1 MKTVKL
7 YSKTPLRLSRIC
19 AASFAISVLVSC
31 GGENGKPL
39 VKTSDNPAGIYREY
53 LSDIRQ
59 QTDPS
64 FVALTKH
71 IRQWQTVKDSV
82 FTRLQRDTLNPAHS
96 ELRKECARM
105 HDSIRIEFSHLTLSK
120 PRTYQELLAL
130 KEQFS
135 PYGEDE
141 ELRRTAEDIRPFF
154 VSLDDLPAS
163 RGGKQQILSKY
174 RAFLSETIRN
184 GIHSHDDLTA
194 YIRKEDALFRAFLT
208 HLHELDGENMADIT
222 RDTERCC
229 SQLFL
234 AAERKE
240 ITYREAMLF
249 LAMRTNRRQLQ
260 NMRTCLDDVRDR
272 KVKTPAQAQAYIW
285 MLVQPY
291 ASLDGFCMTLLS
303 GEEKKQLDRMA
314 AQTPAAFSTL
324 SRILQSENTRLDE
337 LPGMLMEI
345 FIHTL

>member
-1 MKTVKL
+1 MKIAKS
-7 YSKTPLRLSRIC
+7 YYKNPLRLSRIC
-19 AASFAISVLVSC
+19 TASFAISILASC
-31 GGENGKPL
+31 SGGNGKPP
-39 VKTSDNPAGIYREY
+39 VKTPDDPAGIYREY
-53 LSDIRQ
+53 LSDIRR

-64 FVALTKH
+64 FTALARH
-71 IRQWQTVKDSV
+71 VRRWQTVKDSV
-82 FTRLQRDTLNPAHS
+82 FTRLQRDTLTPAHS
-96 ELRKECARM
+96 NFRKECARL
-105 HDSIRIEFSHLTLSK
+105 HDSIRIEFSRLILLK
-120 PRTYQELLAL
+120 PRTYQELLTL

-135 PYGEDE
+135 PYYEDE
-141 ELRRTAEDIRPFF
+141 ELQRAAEDFRPFF
-154 VSLDDLPAS
+154 TSLDSRPAS
-163 RGGKQQILSKY
+163 RGDKQQILSKY
-174 RAFLSETIRN
+174 RAFLSETIRD
-184 GIHSHDDLTA
+184 GIHGHDDLTA
-194 YIRKEDALFRAFLT
+194 YIGKEDALFRAFLT
-208 HLHELDGENMADIT
+208 HLHELDGENTADIA

-291 ASLDGFCMTLLS
+291 ASTGGFCMTLLS
-303 GEEKKQLDRMA
+303 DEERRQLDRMA
-314 AQTPAAFSTL
+314 AQIPAAFKSL
-324 SRILQSENTRLDE
+324 SRILQSENARLDE

>member
-1 MKTVKL
+1 MKIVKS
-7 YSKTPLRLSRIC
+7 YFKNPLRLSRIC
-19 AASFAISVLVSC
+19 AVSFAISIVASC
-31 GGENGKPL
+31 GNRNGKPP
-39 VKTSDNPAGIYREY
+39 VKTPDDPAGIYRVY
-53 LSDIRQ
+53 LSDIRR
-59 QTDPS
+59 QTNPS
-64 FVALTKH
+64 FTALTRH
-71 IRQWQTVKDSV
+71 VRRWQTVKDSV

-96 ELRKECARM
+96 DIREECVRL
-105 HDSIRIEFSHLTLSK
+105 HDSIRIEFSRLTLSK

-135 PYGEDE
+135 PYDEDE
-141 ELRRTAEDIRPFF
+141 ELQRVAEDFRPFF
-154 VSLDDLPAS
+154 ASLDSRPAS

-184 GIHSHDDLTA
+184 GIHDHDDLTT
-194 YIRKEDALFRAFLT
+194 YIGKEDALFRAFLT
-208 HLHELDGENMADIT
+208 HLHELDGENTADIT

-291 ASLDGFCMTLLS
+291 TSLDGFCMTLLS
-303 GEEKKQLDRMA
+303 DEERRQLDRMA
-314 AQTPAAFSTL
+314 AQTPAAFKTL
-324 SRILQSENTRLDE
+324 SRILQSENARLDE

>member
-1 MKTVKL
+1 MKTVKS
-7 YSKTPLRLSRIC
+7 YSKMPLHLSRIC
-19 AASFAISVLVSC
+19 AASFVLSILASC
-31 GGENGKPL
+31 SDENGKPP
-39 VKTSDNPAGIYREY
+39 VKTPDDPAGTYREY
-53 LSDIRQ
+53 LSDIRR

-64 FVALTKH
+64 FTTLTKH
-71 IRQWQTVKDSV
+71 VRRWQSVKDTV
-82 FTRLQRDTLNPAHS
+82 FARLQRDTLNPAHS
-96 ELRKECARM
+96 ELRKECARL
-105 HDSIRIEFSHLTLSK
+105 HDSIRIEFSRLTLSK
-120 PRTYQELLAL
+120 PRTYQELLTL

-141 ELRRTAEDIRPFF
+141 ELHRAAEEIRPFF
-154 VSLDDLPAS
+154 ASLDKRPAS

-174 RAFLSETIRN
+174 RTFLSETIRD
-184 GIHSHDDLTA
+184 GIHGHDDLTA
-194 YIRKEDALFRAFLT
+194 YIGKEDALFRAFLT
-208 HLHELDGENMADIT
+208 HLHELDGENVADIT

-234 AAERKE
+234 ATERKE

-260 NMRTCLDDVRDR
+260 NMRTCLDDVHDR

-291 ASLDGFCMTLLS
+291 ASLDGFCMALLS
-303 GEEKKQLDRMA
+303 DEEKKQLDRMA
-314 AQTPAAFSTL
+314 AQTPAAFNTL

>member
-1 MKTVKL
+1 MKIVKS
-7 YSKTPLRLSRIC
+7 YCKNPLRLSRIC
-19 AASFAISVLVSC
+19 AVSFAISILASC
-31 GGENGKPL
+31 GNRNGKLL
-39 VKTSDNPAGIYREY
+39 VKTPDDPAGIYREY
-53 LSDIRQ
+53 LSDIRR
-59 QTDPS
+59 QTNPS
-64 FVALTKH
+64 FTALTRH
-71 IRQWQTVKDSV
+71 VRRWQTVKDSV

-96 ELRKECARM
+96 SIREECVRL
-105 HDSIRIEFSHLTLSK
+105 HDSIRIEFSRLTLSK

-135 PYGEDE
+135 PYDEDV
-141 ELRRTAEDIRPFF
+141 ELQRMAEDFRPFF
-154 VSLDDLPAS
+154 ASLDSRPTS
-163 RGGKQQILSKY
+163 RGSKQQILSKY

-184 GIHSHDDLTA
+184 GIHDHDDLTT
-194 YIRKEDALFRAFLT
+194 YIGKEDALFRAFLT
-208 HLHELDGENMADIT
+208 HLHELDGENTADIA

-291 ASLDGFCMTLLS
+291 TSLDGFCMTLLS
-303 GEEKKQLDRMA
+303 DGERRQLDRMA
-314 AQTPAAFSTL
+314 AQTPAAFKTL
-324 SRILQSENTRLDE
+324 SRILQSENAKLDE

>member
-7 YSKTPLRLSRIC
+7 YFKNPLFSSRIC
-19 AASFAISVLVSC
+19 AASFAISILASC
-31 GGENGKPL
+31 SGENGKPL
-39 VKTSDNPAGIYREY
+39 VKTPDDPAGTYREY
-53 LSDIRQ
+53 LSDIRR

-64 FVALTKH
+64 FTVLTTH
-71 IRQWQTVKDSV
+71 VRRWQTVKDSV
-82 FTRLQRDTLNPAHS
+82 FMQLQRDTLNPAHS
-96 ELRKECARM
+96 DLRGECARL
-105 HDSIRIEFSHLTLSK
+105 HDSIRIEFSRLTLSK
-120 PRTYQELLAL
+120 PRTYQELLAF

-135 PYGEDE
+135 PYGNDE
-141 ELRRTAEDIRPFF
+141 ELHRAAEDIRPFF
-154 VSLDDLPAS
+154 TSLDSRPAS
-163 RGGKQQILSKY
+163 RGGKRQILSKY
-174 RAFLSETIRN
+174 RAFLSETIRD
-184 GIHSHDDLTA
+184 GIHGHDDLTA
-194 YIRKEDALFRAFLT
+194 YIGKEDALFRTFLT
-208 HLHELDGENMADIT
+208 HLHDLDGENTADIT

-303 GEEKKQLDRMA
+303 EEERKQLDRMA
-314 AQTPAAFSTL
+314 AQTPAAFKTL
-324 SRILQSENTRLDE
+324 SRLLQSENARLDE

>member
-19 AASFAISVLVSC
+19 AASFVLSILASC
-31 GGENGKPL
+31 GGENGKPP
-39 VKTSDNPAGIYREY
+39 VRTPDDPAGTYREY
-53 LSDIRQ
+53 LSDIRR

-64 FVALTKH
+64 FAALTRH
-71 IRQWQTVKDSV
+71 IRQWQTVKESV
-82 FTRLQRDTLNPAHS
+82 FARLQRDTLNPAHS
-96 ELRKECARM
+96 GLREECVRL
-105 HDSIRIEFSHLTLSK
+105 HDSIRIEFSRLTLSK

-141 ELRRTAEDIRPFF
+141 ELHRAAEEIRPFF
-154 VSLDDLPAS
+154 ASLDSQPAS
-163 RGGKQQILSKY
+163 RGGKQQILLKY
-174 RAFLSETIRN
+174 
-184 GIHSHDDLTA
+184 
-194 YIRKEDALFRAFLT
+194 RAFLT
-208 HLHELDGENMADIT
+208 HLHELDGENVADIT
-222 RDTERCC
+222 RNTERCC

-260 NMRTCLDDVRDR
+260 NMRACLDDVRDR

-314 AQTPAAFSTL
+314 AQTPAAFKAL
-324 SRILQSENTRLDE
+324 SRILQSENARLDE

>member
-1 MKTVKL
+1 MKIVKS

-19 AASFAISVLVSC
+19 AASFAISVLASC
-31 GGENGKPL
+31 GGGNGNPPA
-39 VKTSDNPAGIYREY
+39 KTPGDPAGTYREY
-53 LSDIRQ
+53 LSDIRR

-64 FVALTKH
+64 FTALTKH
-71 IRQWQTVKDSV
+71 VRRWQTVKDSV
-82 FTRLQRDTLNPAHS
+82 FTRLQRDTLDSARS
-96 ELRKECARM
+96 GLREECARL
-105 HDSIRIEFSHLTLSK
+105 HDSIRIEFSRLTLSK

-135 PYGEDE
+135 PYGKDE
-141 ELRRTAEDIRPFF
+141 ELHRAAEDVRPFF
-154 VSLDDLPAS
+154 ASLDSRPAS
-163 RGGKQQILSKY
+163 RGGKRQILSRY
-174 RAFLSETIRN
+174 RAFLSEAIRR
-184 GIHSHDDLTA
+184 GIHGHDDLTA
-194 YIRKEDALFRAFLT
+194 YIGQEDALFRAFLT

-260 NMRTCLDDVRDR
+260 NMRTCLDDVRDG

-291 ASLDGFCMTLLS
+291 ASLDGFCITLLS
-303 GEEKKQLDRMA
+303 GKERRQLDEMV
-314 AQTPAAFSTL
+314 AQTPAAFKAL
-324 SRILQSENTRLDE
+324 SRVLQSENARLDE

>member
-19 AASFAISVLVSC
+19 AASFVLSILASC
-31 GGENGKPL
+31 GGENGKPP
-39 VKTSDNPAGIYREY
+39 VRTPDDPAGTYREY
-53 LSDIRQ
+53 LSDIRR

-64 FVALTKH
+64 FAALTRH
-71 IRQWQTVKDSV
+71 IRQWQTVKESV
-82 FTRLQRDTLNPAHS
+82 FARLQRDTLNPAHS
-96 ELRKECARM
+96 GLREECVRL
-105 HDSIRIEFSHLTLSK
+105 HDSIRIEFSRLTLSK

-141 ELRRTAEDIRPFF
+141 ELHRAAEEIRPFF
-154 VSLDDLPAS
+154 ASLDSQPAS
-163 RGGKQQILSKY
+163 RGGKQQILLKY

-184 GIHSHDDLTA
+184 GIHGHDDLTA
-194 YIRKEDALFRAFLT
+194 YIGKEDALFRAFLT
-208 HLHELDGENMADIT
+208 HLHELDGENVADIT
-222 RDTERCC
+222 RNTERCC

-260 NMRTCLDDVRDR
+260 NMRACLDDVRDR

-314 AQTPAAFSTL
+314 AQTPAAFKAL
-324 SRILQSENTRLDE
+324 SRILQSENARLDE